1 MIDREVRAAVGVAT
15 TPAAEVDVLAD
26 TLAAT
31 LRLGGC
37 QLCNRDTEAVSLL
50 LDPLRAVGEHVRVLV
65 PLRRAPFRER
75 AELDLD
81 RHRVRVRRR
90 PRLVAGFHVL
100 ADGVD
105 LVVRTRMARDLIGG
119 VREPVAER
127 LDRRRALGSMHHY
140 DSYTRAL
147 ATRVTG
153 TRQPDPVQCHRPLPP
168 VLARICLVSAKM
180 PTGPPTALAAA

>member
-90 PRLVAGFHVL
+90 PRLVAGLHVL

-105 LVVRTRMARDLIGG
+105 LVVRARVARDLIRR
-119 VREPVAER
+119 VREPVAEA
-127 LDRRRALGSMHHY
+127 LDRRRALGRMN
-140 DSYTRAL
+140 DQ
-147 ATRVTG
+147 
-153 TRQPDPVQCHRPLPP
+153 QPDGR
-168 VLARICLVSAKM
+168 
-180 PTGPPTALAAA
+180 TLAARVAGAR